1 MHPLERQIAQIA
13 GRQDNLITWEQLVR
27 IGVGR
32 RSVARR
38 VENGRWQRIHKAV
51 YLIGP
56 APPTLSARARA
67 AAFTCGDGAAV
78 SHRTAAVIWRLVPN
92 SPEPELHVTVAGRNP
107 GVKPGI
113 HIHRVAELVPE
124 EVTTNNGF
132 PLTTAARTICDL
144 AATDPLRDL
153 ESGLAEARIHRLA
166 TDRQINAVIQR
177 APTRPGAPIIR
188 KLLEAEDDTGYTRS
202 KAERRLRDLI
212 HAADL
217 ERPLFNEPLLG
228 YVVDALWP
236 KQRLIVEVDG
246 YTYHSHRAAFER
258 DRRRDQQL
266 IAAGYR
272 VIRVTWIQLRDRPIE
287 TITAIVKALAQH

>member
-1 MHPLERQIAQIA
+1 MHDLERAIGEIA
-13 GRQDNLITWEQLVR
+13 GRQENLITRDQVLSL
-27 IGVGR
+27 GVGR
-32 RSVARR
+32 GAIEHRVAI
-38 VENGRWQRIHKAV
+38 GRWQRLHRCI
-51 YLIGP
+51 YLIGS

-67 AAFTCGDGAAV
+67 AALALGDGAVV
-78 SHRTAAVIWRLVPN
+78 SHRTAAVVWGLLPPAN
-92 SPEPELHVTVAGRNP
+92 EEPHVTVPARNVGRRD
-107 GVKPGI
+107 GLR
-113 HIHRVAELVPE
+113 IHRVRRLPEE
-124 EVTTNNGF
+124 EVTIRHGI
-132 PLTTAARTICDL
+132 PLTTPARAICDL
-144 AATDPLRDL
+144 AATEPLRDV
-153 ESGLAEARIHRLA
+153 ESALAEARIHRLA

-188 KLLEAEDDTGYTRS
+188 SFLEAEDDSGYTRS

-212 HAADL
+212 HQANLD
-217 ERPLFNEPLLG
+217 RPLFNEPLLG

-287 TITAIVKALAQH
+287 TITTIAQALAQH